1 MASEDEG
8 AVGPPLGEMDLD
20 EFRRAGH
27 RIVDWIADYR
37 AHPECYPVL
46 SRCRPGEVRAQLP
59 RAAPSEAESIEC
71 ILNDFERLILPGITH
86 WNHPA
91 FFAYFAI
98 TGSGPGILGELLAS
112 ALNVNA
118 MLWRTSPAA
127 TELEECVLDWLRE
140 MLGLPADFKGVIADC
155 ASTASL
161 LAIAAARD
169 AVAPEIRA
177 RGMAGCGGMPK
188 LRLYTS
194 EQAHSSIE
202 KGAMI
207 LGIGQ
212 ENVRKIET
220 DARFRM
226 MPSTLVQAI
235 RGDIADGWRPFCVVA
250 TVGTT
255 STTSIDPVAEIAP
268 ICRDFG
274 LWLHVDGAYGGM
286 AAIVPEMRHVLDG
299 CQGADSIVVNPHKWL
314 FTPLDCSALYV
325 RDPDALQ
332 RSFSLVPEYLK
343 SREEDVTNYM
353 DWGTW
358 LGRRFRALKLWM
370 VIRHFGHE
378 GLAAR
383 IRRHI
388 ELAQDLVQRI
398 DADPDIEALA
408 PAPFSTV
415 CFRFRPSTLKALSGD
430 ARLRQACDE
439 YLDRLNEAVLDA
451 VNASGEAFLSHTRIR
466 ERYAIRM
473 TIGHINSDRAVVD
486 RAWRLLRDEAS
497 RLDGEMRQEWLSASR
512 IS

>member
-1 MASEDEG
+1 M
-8 AVGPPLGEMDLD
+8 
-20 EFRRAGH
+20 
-27 RIVDWIADYR
+27 
-37 AHPECYPVL
+37 
-46 SRCRPGEVRAQLP
+46 
-59 RAAPSEAESIEC
+59 EC
-71 ILNDFERLILPGITH
+71 ILNDFERLLLPGITH

-127 TELEECVLDWLRE
+127 TELEECVLEWLRE

-169 AVAPEIRA
+169 AMAPEIRA
-177 RGMAGCGGMPK
+177 RGMAGCSGMPK

-226 MPSTLVQAI
+226 MPTALVQAI

-274 LWLHVDGAYGGM
+274 LWLHVDGAYWGM

-299 CQGADSIVVNPHKWL
+299 CQGADSIVINPHKWL
-314 FTPLDCSALYV
+314 FTPIDCSAL
-325 RDPDALQ
+325 
-332 RSFSLVPEYLK
+332 
-343 SREEDVTNYM
+343 
-353 DWGTW
+353 
-358 LGRRFRALKLWM
+358 
-370 VIRHFGHE
+370 
-378 GLAAR
+378 
-383 IRRHI
+383 
-388 ELAQDLVQRI
+388 
-398 DADPDIEALA
+398 
-408 PAPFSTV
+408 
-415 CFRFRPSTLKALSGD
+415 
-430 ARLRQACDE
+430 
-439 YLDRLNEAVLDA
+439 
-451 VNASGEAFLSHTRIR
+451 
-466 ERYAIRM
+466 
-473 TIGHINSDRAVVD
+473 
-486 RAWRLLRDEAS
+486 
-497 RLDGEMRQEWLSASR
+497 
-512 IS
+512 

>member
-1 MASEDEG
+1 MA
-8 AVGPPLGEMDLD
+8 PLGEMDLD
-20 EFRRAGH
+20 EFRRGGH
-27 RIVDWIADYR
+27 RIVDWIVDYR
-37 AHPECYPVL
+37 MHPERYPVL

-59 RAAPSEAESIEC
+59 IAAPSEGESIEC
-71 ILNDFERLILPGITH
+71 ILNDFERVILPGIMH

-91 FFAYFAI
+91 FFAYFGI

-140 MLGLPADFKGVIADC
+140 MLGLPVSFKGVIADC
-155 ASTASL
+155 ASTATL

-169 AVAPEIRA
+169 ASAPEIRA
-177 RGMAGCGGMPK
+177 RGMAGRGMPK

-194 EQAHSSIE
+194 EEAHSSIE

-220 DARFRM
+220 DTRFRM
-226 MPSTLVQAI
+226 SPSALVQAI
-235 RGDIADGWRPFCVVA
+235 GSDIAGGWRPFCVVA

-255 STTSIDPVAEIAP
+255 STTSIDPIAEIAP
-268 ICRDFG
+268 ICRDYG
-274 LWLHVDGAYGGM
+274 LWLHVDGAYGGV
-286 AAIVPEMRHVLDG
+286 AAIVPEMRYVLDG
-299 CQGADSIVVNPHKWL
+299 CQGADSIVINPHKWL

-325 RDPDALQ
+325 RNPEAFQ
-332 RSFSLVPEYLK
+332 RFFTLVPEYLK
-343 SREEDVTNYM
+343 SREEGVTNYM

-370 VIRHFGHE
+370 VISYFGHE

-388 ELAQDLVQRI
+388 ELAQNLVERI
-398 DADPDIEALA
+398 DADSDIERLA
-408 PAPFSTV
+408 PAHFSTV
-415 CFRFRPSTLKALSGD
+415 CFRFRPHVLKALSHD
-430 ARLRQACDE
+430 AHQTQVDDD
-439 YLDRLNEAVLDA
+439 YLDRLNG
-451 VNASGEAFLSHTRIR
+451 N
-466 ERYAIRM
+466 YM
-473 TIGHINSDRAVVD
+473 VD
-486 RAWRLLRDEAS
+486 KAD
-497 RLDGEMRQEWLSASR
+497 
-512 IS
+512 